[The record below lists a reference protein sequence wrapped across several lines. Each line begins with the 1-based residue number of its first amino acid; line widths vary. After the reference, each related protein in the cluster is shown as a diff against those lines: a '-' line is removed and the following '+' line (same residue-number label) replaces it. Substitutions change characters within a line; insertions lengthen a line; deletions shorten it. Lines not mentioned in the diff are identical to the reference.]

1 MKSLLF
7 LLSFVLLPAHA
18 IEVGQTYRIT
28 SKKFPTKS
36 LFVQD
41 SKREAGTDI
50 VLWTETDVPSQQWKV
65 TSGGS
70 NTTQALQ
77 NVYTGQ
83 YATPQSKSEGTKLT
97 TNTTRSAGRL
107 AIEAVDE
114 AQGIYRISMSDKSLS
129 LSAPASSRSKGAK
142 VVCTWLRGIMHGL
155 PGYREACYSSSS
167 FILLL
172 KSVGTSLEWFRLR
185 LPMQG
190 EQV

>member
-1 MKSLLF
+1 MVHPNHCLRKWDSAQHKLRGHIRSDAARLIAREGPLVSPGVHQDQGQAAPAQVALAPVLSAPAPELTLSAHHLMCCNVLHIPRTHCTVSPGGLGSSLVV
-7 LLSFVLLPAHA
+7 SGSHS
-18 IEVGQTYRIT
+18 RC
-28 SKKFPTKS
+28 S
-36 LFVQD
+36 
-41 SKREAGTDI
+41 
-50 VLWTETDVPSQQWKV
+50 V
-65 TSGGS
+65 T
-70 NTTQALQ
+70 
-77 NVYTGQ
+77 TG
-83 YATPQSKSEGTKLT
+83 KL
-97 TNTTRSAGRL
+97 
-107 AIEAVDE
+107 
-114 AQGIYRISMSDKSLS
+114 LS